1 VRVEEHTTTVE
12 GVPVFYRSAGD
23 GSAGAAGAGSAGG
36 GPLDAGSAG
45 GGPLDAGLPGGG
57 PLYLHDAL
65 TSSDDW
71 VPFLERT
78 GGLAPDLIGF
88 GRSGKGG
95 HLDYSP
101 EGLTGFVKDLLSELG
116 AEPTSVVG
124 HGWGGALALLL
135 AQQDPSRV
143 KRLVLIDA
151 VPLLDGFSWHGPA
164 RVWRRPLIGELVMG
178 ATPRWLL
185 ARELRKAT
193 VRPDAWTAPR
203 LEEVWDQ
210 FDQGTQRAL
219 LRLHRAADERRLAEL
234 GRGLGTVTAPA
245 LVVWGENDPWFSPQF
260 ADAYGAALPDATV
273 ERIPDAG
280 HWPWLDQPRV
290 IDRVAEW
297 A

>member
-1 VRVEEHTTTVE
+1 MRVEEHTTTIE
-12 GVPVFYRSAGD
+12 GVPVFYRSA
-23 GSAGAAGAGSAGG
+23 SQ
-36 GPLDAGSAG
+36 
-45 GGPLDAGLPGGG
+45 G

-65 TSSDDW
+65 TGSDDW
-71 VPFLERT
+71 LPFLERT

-101 EGLTGFVKDLLSELG
+101 EGLTGFVRRLLYELE
-116 AEPTSVVG
+116 AEPTTVVG

-143 KRLVLIDA
+143 QRIVLIDA

-164 RVWRRPLIGELVMG
+164 RLWRRPMIGEFVMG

-185 ARELRKAT
+185 ERELRKAT
-193 VRPDAWTAPR
+193 VRPDAWTEPR
-203 LEEVWDQ
+203 LKDVWDQ
-210 FDQGTQRAL
+210 FDQGTQRAM
-219 LRLHRAADERRLAEL
+219 LRLHRAADERHLAEL
-234 GRGLGTVTAPA
+234 GAGLGTVQAPA
-245 LVVWGENDPWFSPQF
+245 LVLWGERDPWFSPEF
-260 ADAYGAALPDATV
+260 ADAYRAALPDATV

>member
-1 VRVEEHTTTVE
+1 MRVEEHTTTVE
-12 GVPVFYRSAGD
+12 GVPVFYRSAGE
-23 GSAGAAGAGSAGG
+23 GSAGAAGAGSAGAAG
-36 GPLDAGSAG
+36 AGSAG
-45 GGPLDAGLPGGG
+45 AAGAAAPAGGG

-71 VPFLERT
+71 LPFLERT

-101 EGLTGFVKDLLSELG
+101 EGLTGFVKELLSELG

-234 GRGLGTVTAPA
+234 GRGLGTVTAPS
-245 LVVWGENDPWFSPQF
+245 LVVWGENDPWFSPQWS
-260 ADAYGAALPDATV
+260 DAYGAALPNATV